1 MMMKTAGG
9 PGTVSPLDFNERKRP
24 MPRWMWIAIG
34 VSALAHVSVGVWLYY
49 YRIDT
54 PAMGVPTESKPIT
67 IDLFRPKPEPI
78 PEPKPQPDTPP
89 PAPNTV
95 IHDTPPP
102 TQPTDTYTATSS
114 DTPADGPIVI
124 SRPTEP
130 DPGPVVTTRPTP
142 PADPVIR
149 NPQWVRRPTA
159 EQLLAAYPDRALE
172 REISGRA
179 VLSCGVRADGAMTG
193 CSVLSETPDSA
204 GFGRAA
210 LSLSR
215 HFRLSPRTVDGA
227 IVEGARVSIPISFT
241 LPPSR

>member
-1 MMMKTAGG
+1 MMMQTAGG

-49 YRIDT
+49 LKVET
-54 PAMGVPTESKPIT
+54 PATEVPGKVTV
-67 IDLFRPKPEPI
+67 IDLFRPEPKPKPEPVT
-78 PEPKPQPDTPP
+78 DTKP
-89 PAPNTV
+89 PAPNTAV
-95 IHDTPPP
+95 HQTPVP
-102 TQPTDTYTATSS
+102 TQPTDTVTATPS
-114 DTPADGPIVI
+114 DTVSDGPITV
-124 SRPTEP
+124 SDAVTDPTP
-130 DPGPVVTTRPTP
+130 STTVTNNPSP

-149 NPQWVRRPTA
+149 NPQWVRRPSA
-159 EQLLAAYPDRALE
+159 EQMLAAYPDRALE

-179 VLSCGVRADGAMTG
+179 TLSCGVRADGSMTG
-193 CSVLSETPDSA
+193 CSVVSETPSGA

-210 LSLSR
+210 LGLSR

-227 IVEGARVSIPISFT
+227 VIDGARVSIPIAFT

>member
-1 MMMKTAGG
+1 MMMHTAGG

-49 YRIDT
+49 HRIAT
-54 PAMGVPTESKPIT
+54 PAAEAPVEGDPIT
-67 IDLFRPKPEPI
+67 IEMFRPKPVEVKPI
-78 PEPKPQPDTPP
+78 EPKPVP
-89 PAPNTV
+89 PAQNAP
-95 IHDTPPP
+95 IHETPAP
-102 TQPTDTYTATSS
+102 TQPTETYTAASS
-114 DTPADGPIVI
+114 DTPTDGPITV
-124 SRPTEP
+124 SRPTPP
-130 DPGPVVTTRPTP
+130 DPGPVVTTQPTP

-149 NPQWVRRPTA
+149 NPQWVRRPSA

-179 VLSCGVRADGAMTG
+179 TLSCGVRADGSMTG
-193 CSVLSETPDSA
+193 CSVISESPTGN

-215 HFRLSPRTVDGA
+215 SFRLSPQTVDGR
-227 IVEGARVSIPISFT
+227 IIEGARVSIPISFT
-241 LPPSR
+241 LPPAR